1 MTAITSET
9 FRGALKSIAA
19 EQHDACVALGLTMR
33 VKVFY
38 VVFPQACCARFHRC
52 CRTWS
57 AYSRRAL

>member
-33 VKVFY
+33 VRCS
-38 VVFPQACCARFHRC
+38 VVSRRPCCARFHRC